1 MASGT
6 LGEKYKYAK
15 ERGEIQRQIFEDILE
30 FDEVVVHNDLSKDAM
45 IGELNKLKDRADAF
59 EKNRGK
65 KDVFAIAVVY
75 VGYFLDHVTY
85 KPHEGVSKAR
95 GWKPIETSTTD
106 KSVYCSKYILTP

>member
-45 IGELNKLKDRADAF
+45 MESSISLRTVQTRLKRI
-59 EKNRGK
+59 E
-65 KDVFAIAVVY
+65 
-75 VGYFLDHVTY
+75 
-85 KPHEGVSKAR
+85 AR
-95 GWKPIETSTTD
+95 MSITTIEEIEMYSW
-106 KSVYCSKYILTP
+106 